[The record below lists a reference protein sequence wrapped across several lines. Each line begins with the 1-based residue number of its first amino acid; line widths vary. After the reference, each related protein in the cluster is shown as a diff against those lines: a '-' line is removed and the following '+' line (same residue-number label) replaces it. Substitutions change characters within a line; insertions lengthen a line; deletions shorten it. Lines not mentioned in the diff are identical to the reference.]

1 MTITLI
7 YHKNPYAIEPRGG
20 ELSVRAI
27 VEYLRGKGHEV
38 RVSPVPH
45 NGVMVGADLVLTWGR
60 PALAVSHVCKTHNIP
75 LALMVRFWR
84 NISPLPAGNLMT
96 RKVDDRFASRQK
108 PLFETAS
115 AVITNTEYSKKAI
128 ERWQPDAKGKTHVS
142 YVPIMGKFEQSGD
155 KDGYLTIVTPEI
167 YGELGLL
174 QNLSQLMPNEK
185 FLVVNASPHMQNI
198 LSRIKNVTVRGYMN
212 MGEVWSQTKALLIPV
227 YYNDI
232 CGTRRSTIEAL
243 RNGVPVVALDR
254 CGMSEKI
261 PEQMLINHNASWGD
275 WADKIKEIN
284 RNYTYFQSTAKRT
297 WEEYDT
303 LKQLEGF
310 EKILLSCVS

>member
-1 MTITLI
+1 MIITLI
-7 YHKNPYAIEPRGG
+7 YHKNPYTVEPRGG

-27 VEYLRGKGHEV
+27 VEYLKGKGHEV
-38 RVSPVPH
+38 RFSNVPY
-45 NGVMVGADLVLTWGR
+45 NGVIMGADLVLTWGR
-60 PALAVSHVCKTHNIP
+60 PALAVADVCKAHGIP

-115 AVITNTEYSKKAI
+115 AVITNTEYSKKVI
-128 ERWQPDAKGKTHVS
+128 ERWHPSAKGKTHVS
-142 YVPIMGKFEQSGD
+142 YVPIMGEFEQSGD
-155 KDGYLTIVTPEI
+155 NDGYLTIVTPEI
-167 YGELGLL
+167 YGELRLL
-174 QNLSQLMPNEK
+174 QNLSHLMPNEK
-185 FLVVNASPHMQNI
+185 FLVVNASPHMQEL
-198 LSRIKNVTVRGYMN
+198 LSQIRNVTVCGYMD
-212 MGEVWSQTKALLIPV
+212 MDEVWRQTKALLVPV

-232 CGTRRSTIEAL
+232 CGTRRSTVEAL

-261 PEQMLINHNASWGD
+261 PEQMLVGHDASWSA
-275 WADKIKEIN
+275 WVDKINDIN
-284 RNYTYFQSTAKRT
+284 RNYNYFKSIAKRT
-297 WEEYDT
+297 WEKYDT